1 MKREK
6 AVMFNHFKYLNET
19 RERLAKQELAEESA
33 RTEEKSKFMHN
44 YHIMQEMRKN
54 KEKYRSELMEA
65 ARNDALATIVKAIYI
80 TALEAD
86 TLTDDALILA
96 ESMVDNWIKQ
106 SGGASKILR
115 PVQEKT
121 YLTTRIAQLV
131 EEAAEEAVKEIEAE
145 PADVEEPAKEEK
157 KDSEVSSDVVEAK
170 KKMAADAAREFIKDA
185 DKKDV
190 KDFLSKVIDK
200 VELVATKKAEEKMA
214 AEEPEGEEEP
224 KAGDDEEVDINITDD
239 KSEEPAKEEEPVEG
253 EKAAEEKST
262 EEPKTEDEPKSG
274 DDKEVDVK
282 LDDEATPEEDG
293 AKDDKEADVNVPAED
308 EPVKPTDSENGT
320 PDEDPEDGVNT
331 DDGSDEAETD
341 GEKEMTNDEVDG
353 DEDAHEDDDVSD
365 AIGKP
370 LDDDGV
376 DSDTT
381 VDGDTENKGA
391 LFDQLEKEEDVKKAV
406 EIIKTRVA
414 DAEETFIRNNAEDK
428 KKIDELISKISNNVK
443 AVEDI
448 NAKGED
454 NITDKDKDKIAAAEE
469 SVRMDK
475 KKVDAIRENRP
486 LTVFEKMTRKLG
498 SNIVK
503 DDVVK
508 EYYLEESGS
517 LDAALL
523 VESAK
528 VMYGFLETI
537 STLQLE
543 NVDENY
549 IKNILTNM

>member
-157 KDSEVSSDVVEAK
+157 EGSEVSSDVVEAK

-214 AEEPEGEEEP
+214 AEEP
-224 KAGDDEEVDINITDD
+224 
-239 KSEEPAKEEEPVEG
+239 KSEE
-253 EKAAEEKST
+253 
-262 EEPKTEDEPKSG
+262 EPKSG
-274 DDKEVDVK
+274 DDEEVDVK

-293 AKDDKEADVNVPAED
+293 AKDDKEADVDVPAED

-391 LFDQLEKEEDVKKAV
+391 LFDQLEKEEDVKKAI

-454 NITDKDKDKIAAAEE
+454 NITDKDKDKIATAEE

-537 STLQLE
+537 NTLQLE

>member
-200 VELVATKKAEEKMA
+200 VELVAAKKAEEKMA
-214 AEEPEGEEEP
+214 AEEPESEEEP
-224 KAGDDEEVDINITDD
+224 KVGDDEEVDINITDD
-239 KSEEPAKEEEPVEG
+239 KSEEPAKEEEPIEG
-253 EKAAEEKST
+253 EKAAEEEST

-274 DDKEVDVK
+274 DDEEVDVK

-293 AKDDKEADVNVPAED
+293 AKDDKEADVDVPAED

-331 DDGSDEAETD
+331 DDGSDEAETND
-341 GEKEMTNDEVDG
+341 EKEMTNDEVDG

-537 STLQLE
+537 NTLQLE

>member
-145 PADVEEPAKEEK
+145 PADMEEPDKEEK
-157 KDSEVSSDVVEAK
+157 KDSKVSSDVVEAK
-170 KKMAADAAREFIKDA
+170 KKMASDAAREFIKDA

-214 AEEPEGEEEP
+214 AEEP

-239 KSEEPAKEEEPVEG
+239 KSEEPAKEE
-253 EKAAEEKST
+253 
-262 EEPKTEDEPKSG
+262 PKTG
-274 DDKEVDVK
+274 DDEEVDVK
-282 LDDEATPEEDG
+282 LDDETTPEEDG
-293 AKDDKEADVNVPAED
+293 AKDDKEADVDVPAED

-331 DDGSDEAETD
+331 DDGSDKAESD
-341 GEKEMTNDEVDG
+341 DEKEMTNDEVDG
-353 DEDAHEDDDVSD
+353 DEDPHEDDDVSD

-475 KKVDAIRENRP
+475 KKVDAIRESRP

-537 STLQLE
+537 NTLQLE

>member
-145 PADVEEPAKEEK
+145 PADIEEPDKEEK

-170 KKMAADAAREFIKDA
+170 KKMASDAAREFIKDA

-214 AEEPEGEEEP
+214 AEEP

-253 EKAAEEKST
+253 EKAAEEEST
-262 EEPKTEDEPKSG
+262 EESKTG
-274 DDKEVDVK
+274 DDEEVDVK
-282 LDDEATPEEDG
+282 LDDETTPEEDG
-293 AKDDKEADVNVPAED
+293 AKDDKEADVDAPAED

-320 PDEDPEDGVNT
+320 PDEDPEDGVNA

-341 GEKEMTNDEVDG
+341 DEKEMTNDEVDG

-454 NITDKDKDKIAAAEE
+454 NITDKDKDKIAATEE
-469 SVRMDK
+469 SVRIDK

-537 STLQLE
+537 NTLQLE

>member
-157 KDSEVSSDVVEAK
+157 EGSEVSSDVVEAK

-214 AEEPEGEEEP
+214 AEEPKSEEEP
-224 KAGDDEEVDINITDD
+224 KSGDDEEVDINITDD

-253 EKAAEEKST
+253 EKAAEEEST
-262 EEPKTEDEPKSG
+262 EEPKSG
-274 DDKEVDVK
+274 DDEEVDVK

-293 AKDDKEADVNVPAED
+293 AKDDKEADVDVPAED

-391 LFDQLEKEEDVKKAV
+391 LFDQLEKEEDVKKAI

-454 NITDKDKDKIAAAEE
+454 NITDKDKDKIATAEE

-537 STLQLE
+537 NTLQLE